1 VVQRTPTSWQNNPDK
16 DAGVAY
22 SSLATAYSSS
32 STSYSS
38 ADASLDEY
46 GKLPEAWSKQSKT
59 ARVWQV
65 NPASD
70 TNLYAY
76 GSASHTYDSA
86 VDTYDGIVSGQEF
99 NDIKTASAWRS
110 L

>member
-1 VVQRTPTSWQNNPDK
+1 MSTANCRKPGANNLK
-16 DAGVAY
+16 RLRA
-22 SSLATAYSSS
+22 
-32 STSYSS
+32 
-38 ADASLDEY
+38 
-46 GKLPEAWSKQSKT
+46 
-59 ARVWQV
+59 WQV

-76 GSASHTYDSA
+76 DSASHTYDSA

-99 NDIKTASAWRS
+99 NDIKTPTTWRS